1 MMNSDKEYKE
11 YLRKRIAGK
20 SKEEAIKELENIMF
34 LLEQDNYLD
43 RPSWYACKELVE
55 ELEDGNYNDVE

>member
-1 MMNSDKEYKE
+1 MDSDKEYKE
-11 YLRKRIAGK
+11 YLRRRIAGK
-20 SKEEAIKELENIMF
+20 SKEEAIEELENIMF

-55 ELEDGNYNDVE
+55 ELENE